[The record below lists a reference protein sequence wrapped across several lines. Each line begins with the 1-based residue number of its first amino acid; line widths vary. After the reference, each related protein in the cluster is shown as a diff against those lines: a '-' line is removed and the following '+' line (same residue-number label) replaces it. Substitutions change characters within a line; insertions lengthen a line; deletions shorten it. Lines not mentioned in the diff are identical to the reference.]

1 MCLGVVSDIISDGGS
16 VVWACKEIPNPDR
29 TREILSDISEG
40 DYEKIS
46 IVHFSDELLRYR
58 DLIISLSRTFSK
70 RDIVI
75 VDDWCDNHGRASKG
89 QVMAVKKLADACMHT
104 NLVITSSSYE
114 DASGESGSK
123 WLSRGGDS
131 VRKIFQTVFLER
143 HPLKQGFRVIR
154 SEGSEKLLLM
164 SHRGLED
171 SSS

>member
-16 VVWACKEIPNPDR
+16 VVWACKEIPDPDR
-29 TREILSDISEG
+29 AREILSGISEG

-46 IVHFSDELLRYR
+46 IVNFADELPRYR
-58 DLIISLSRTFSK
+58 ELVISLSRTFSK

-89 QVMAVKKLADACMHT
+89 QVMAVRKIADACMHT

-114 DASGESGSK
+114 DASGKSNNK

-143 HPLKQGFRVIR
+143 HPLKRGFRIIR
-154 SEGSEKLLLM
+154 SDCSEKLLLM
-164 SHRGLED
+164 SSRGLED